1 MTVMSD
7 DFILTGTLL
16 SVLMAKGSCSFTAA
30 LQTVQMKHAICNLA
44 ACYKSVCES
53 IVVVIHDYYTQTT
66 LSVPQ
71 CLLGSW

>member
-1 MTVMSD
+1 MTVMSN

-16 SVLMAKGSCSFTAA
+16 SVLMAKAA
-30 LQTVQMKHAICNLA
+30 LQTVQMKHTICHLA

-66 LSVPQ
+66 LSIPQ
-71 CLLGSW
+71 CLLGS

>member
-1 MTVMSD
+1 MTVMSN

-16 SVLMAKGSCSFTAA
+16 SVLMTKAA
-30 LQTVQMKHAICNLA
+30 LQTVQMKHTICHLA

-66 LSVPQ
+66 LSIPQ

>member
-16 SVLMAKGSCSFTAA
+16 SVLMAKGSCSFTAT

-44 ACYKSVCES
+44 ACYKRICES

-66 LSVPQ
+66 LFVPQ
-71 CLLGSW
+71 CLLGS